1 MAKKLFK
8 DIVSTS
14 GVYFIVSIIGI
25 ISGIL
30 FPRLLGPD
38 QWGLWSLTTGLVWLL
53 APLAQVAMSTTL
65 TTYISKYKGNKEK
78 VSSYVNSAYFVA
90 ILSGFIVS
98 ITLILLSDYLASSV
112 FQDDRLKIFLLLA
125 AGIIFFDQLNIINR
139 DYYRGYK
146 DFKIYNIFKLIPS
159 LSILVLTLSLLM
171 IYSYR
176 AIYLVISH
184 VSIAALFCILVLIYM
199 FRKEETFKLFKLPKK
214 NVTKKVLKFGVPL
227 IFTMTFMTI
236 MKSVDRV
243 LIGYF
248 LETSDVG
255 IYSVAAGIPL
265 MIGSMFA
272 PISTV
277 LLPTFSERE
286 SKGESSEL
294 ILKEVFSFLLFISIP
309 LIIFIILFSQDILQI
324 VFGEEYML
332 GAMVLS
338 LTSVEIFLFSG
349 ERLLGAS
356 VVASERTTRYALGMG
371 ISAISNIS
379 MNIIL
384 IPIWGIEG
392 AAIATVLSFLILF
405 IVIISLS
412 KKEYR
417 FNVSQLDLT
426 AIIFLI
432 GTMIV
437 SGILL
442 KKYLD
447 GMVSFI
453 TTLVVFGLILLVSVE
468 LSRPRWY
475 MELKTYIKEISFL

>member
-38 QWGLWSLTTGLVWLL
+38 QWGLWSITIGLVWLL

-65 TTYISKYKGNKEK
+65 TTYISKYKDDKGK

-90 ILSGFIVS
+90 IFSSFIVS
-98 ITLILLSDYLASSV
+98 LVLIIIGDYLASSV
-112 FQDDRLKIFLLLA
+112 FQDERLKIFLFLA

-139 DYYRGYK
+139 DYFRGFK
-146 DFKIYNIFKLIPS
+146 DFKRYNILKLIHP
-159 LSILVLTLSLLM
+159 LAILILTLTLLM

-176 AIYLVISH
+176 AVHLVISH
-184 VSIAALFCILVLIYM
+184 LSVAAIFCILVLVYM
-199 FRKEETFKLFKLPKK
+199 FKTEETFKLFNVPKIDI
-214 NVTKKVLKFGVPL
+214 TKKVLKFGVPL

-236 MKSVDRV
+236 MKSMDRV
-243 LIGYF
+243 IIGYF

-294 ILKEVFSFLLFISIP
+294 LLKEVFSFLLFISIP
-309 LIIFIILFSQDILQI
+309 LIIFIILFSQDILLI
-324 VFGEEYML
+324 VFGEEYIL

-338 LTSVEIFLFSG
+338 LTSIEIFLFSG

-356 VVASERTTRYALGMG
+356 VVASERTTKYALGMG

-379 MNIIL
+379 MNVIL

-392 AAIATVLSFLILF
+392 AAVATVLSFLILF

-417 FNVSQLDLT
+417 FNVFQLDLT
-426 AIIFLI
+426 AIIFLL
-432 GTMIV
+432 GAMIV

-442 KKYLD
+442 KRYLD
-447 GMVSFI
+447 GMISFI
-453 TTLVVFGLILLVSVE
+453 STLVVFGLILLVSVE
-468 LSRPRWY
+468 FSRPRWY

>member
-38 QWGLWSLTTGLVWLL
+38 QWGLWSITIGLVWLL

-146 DFKIYNIFKLIPS
+146 DFKRYNIFKLIPS

-184 VSIAALFCILVLIYM
+184 VSIASLFCILVLIYM

-236 MKSVDRV
+236 MKSMDRV
-243 LIGYF
+243 IIGYF

-255 IYSVAAGIPL
+255 VYSVAAGIPL

-309 LIIFIILFSQDILQI
+309 LIIFIILFSQDILLI
-324 VFGEEYML
+324 VFGEEYVL

-338 LTSVEIFLFSG
+338 LTSIEIFLFSG

>member
-38 QWGLWSLTTGLVWLL
+38 QWGLWSITIGLVWLL

-146 DFKIYNIFKLIPS
+146 DFKRYNIFKLIPS

-236 MKSVDRV
+236 MKSMDRV
-243 LIGYF
+243 IIGYF

-309 LIIFIILFSQDILQI
+309 LIIFIILFSQDILLI
-324 VFGEEYML
+324 VFGEEYVL

-338 LTSVEIFLFSG
+338 LTSIEIFLFSG

-356 VVASERTTRYALGMG
+356 VVASERTTKYALGMG

-442 KKYLD
+442 KKYLY

>member
-38 QWGLWSLTTGLVWLL
+38 QWGLWSITIGLVWLL

-146 DFKIYNIFKLIPS
+146 DFKRYNIFKLIPS

-236 MKSVDRV
+236 MKSMDRV
-243 LIGYF
+243 IIGYF

-255 IYSVAAGIPL
+255 VYSVAAGIPL

-309 LIIFIILFSQDILQI
+309 LIIFIILFSQDILLI
-324 VFGEEYML
+324 VFGEEYVL

-338 LTSVEIFLFSG
+338 LTSIEIFLFSG

-468 LSRPRWY
+468 
-475 MELKTYIKEISFL
+475 